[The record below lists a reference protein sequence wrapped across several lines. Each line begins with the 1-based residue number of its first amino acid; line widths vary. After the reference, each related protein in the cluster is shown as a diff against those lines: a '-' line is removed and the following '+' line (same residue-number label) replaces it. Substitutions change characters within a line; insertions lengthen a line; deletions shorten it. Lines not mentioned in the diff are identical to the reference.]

1 MHNTHQNEV
10 KVRSTSSGSERT
22 TKSSAIN
29 DAVRKLV
36 VKQSQVNADA
46 AAAAKR
52 RRTSTG

>member
-10 KVRSTSSGSERT
+10 KVRSTSSESERT